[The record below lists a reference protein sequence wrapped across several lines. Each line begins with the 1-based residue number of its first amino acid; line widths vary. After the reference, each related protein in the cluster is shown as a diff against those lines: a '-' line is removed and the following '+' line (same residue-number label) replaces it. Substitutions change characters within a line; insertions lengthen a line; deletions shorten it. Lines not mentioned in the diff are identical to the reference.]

1 MLVSSTFTTS
11 GIVSIVSPIRYSS
24 AENGI
29 TGISAEPTIR
39 HQFISYSV
47 GKASGRG
54 LSNSGV
60 CHQKSQMPLHKCGD
74 FQEMHAIVRGTRHLF
89 LACFAA
95 EDPTSAVT
103 VESFHSALQV

>member
-1 MLVSSTFTTS
+1 
-11 GIVSIVSPIRYSS
+11 
-24 AENGI
+24 
-29 TGISAEPTIR
+29 
-39 HQFISYSV
+39 
-47 GKASGRG
+47 
-54 LSNSGV
+54 
-60 CHQKSQMPLHKCGD
+60 MPLHKCGD